1 MPLPWSKKMVQV
13 APNQQVTIETEV
25 VQTATLPV
33 VPLPSP
39 EPEVVQ
45 IVELPMVDDKI
56 SVIEHKNGEQ
66 VVDSRKEDDE
76 DDEVQGDVQEGGRV
90 EEGDHGGEEE
100 LQEDGGS

>member
-1 MPLPWSKKMVQV
+1 MVRV
-13 APNQQVTIETEV
+13 QQVTIEREV
-25 VQTATLPV
+25 VQMVTLPV
-33 VPLPSP
+33 DPLPSP

-76 DDEVQGDVQEGGRV
+76 DNEVQGVLQEGGRV
-90 EEGDHGGEEE
+90 EEGDYGGEEE